1 MGQSSHDN
9 FSAVKI
15 WDNRSSHDNFAAVK
29 ILDIRVMITLRR

>member
-1 MGQSSHDN
+1 MGRSSLDN
-9 FSAVKI
+9 FAAVKI